1 MSKSAIFNNFFK
13 IIQTSKNQ
21 NAKIKLSSFDELYK
35 TVLLLSLEKIDPKFS
50 NPRSHFQSIITDDLE
65 YKNNMRINS
74 FARRTLSV

>member
-35 TVLLLSLEKIDPKFS
+35 TVLLLLLEKIDPKFS
-50 NPRSHFQSIITDDLE
+50 NPRSQCYYVCDFFTFDVKLPIQTD
-65 YKNNMRINS
+65 I
-74 FARRTLSV
+74 